1 MLFVVMLGGKHPK
14 AKIEVHDVVF
24 VTGNSIEDC
33 YPELRQQW
41 FGTLAGMHID
51 SWMQVDGVEGYQVRF
66 SEQAPAADELRL
78 FFINL
83 GGYTPGAFGEDHHYL
98 LVTAK
103 DKAQAK
109 QKGKMHLPKSWDKPH
124 TDAVVDVDD
133 CIAIDQIGGRYVRLI
148 PGQHKETVHQSDY
161 IILG

>member
-24 VTGNSIEDC
+24 ASAQSIEDC

-41 FGTLAGMHID
+41 FGASTGMHID

-83 GGYTPGAFGEDHHYL
+83 GGYTRGAFGEDHHYL

-103 DKAQAK
+103 DKVEAK
-109 QKGKMHLPKSWDKPH
+109 QKGKASLPKHWNKPH
-124 TDAVVDVDD
+124 TDAVLDVDD

-148 PGQHKETVHQSDY
+148 QGQHKATAYYSDY
-161 IILG
+161 IVLG

>member
-24 VTGNSIEDC
+24 VTGSSLEDC

-51 SWMQVDGVEGYQVRF
+51 SWMQVDGVEGYQLRF

-103 DKAQAK
+103 DN
-109 QKGKMHLPKSWDKPH
+109 LPKSWDKPH
-124 TDAVVDVDD
+124 TDAVLDVDD
-133 CIAIDQIGGRYVRLI
+133 CIAIDQVGGRYVRLTQ
-148 PGQHKETVHQSDY
+148 GQHKETVHQSDY
-161 IILG
+161 IVLG

>member
-24 VTGNSIEDC
+24 VTGNSIEEC
-33 YPELRQQW
+33 YQELRAQW
-41 FGTLAGMHID
+41 FGTAAGLHID
-51 SWMQVDGVEGYQVRF
+51 CWMQVDGVEGYQVRF
-66 SEQAPAADELRL
+66 SEQAPVADELRL

-83 GGYTPGAFGEDHHYL
+83 GGYTSGAFGEDHHYL

-103 DKAQAK
+103 DKVQAK
-109 QKGKMHLPKSWDKPH
+109 QKGKSYLPKSWDKPH

-148 PGQHKETVHQSDY
+148 PGQHKEIVHQSDY
-161 IILG
+161 IILS

>member
-1 MLFVVMLGGKHPK
+1 MLFVVMLAVNTRK

-78 FFINL
+78 FL
-83 GGYTPGAFGEDHHYL
+83 ST
-98 LVTAK
+98 
-103 DKAQAK
+103 
-109 QKGKMHLPKSWDKPH
+109 
-124 TDAVVDVDD
+124 
-133 CIAIDQIGGRYVRLI
+133 
-148 PGQHKETVHQSDY
+148 
-161 IILG
+161 

>member
-24 VTGNSIEDC
+24 VNGDCIEDC
-33 YPELRQQW
+33 YGQLREQW
-41 FGTLAGMHID
+41 FGTMAGMHID

-66 SEQAPAADELRL
+66 SEQAPAAGELRL

-83 GGYTPGAFGEDHHYL
+83 GGYTPGTFGEDHHYL
-98 LVTAK
+98 LVTAQ

-109 QKGKMHLPKSWDKPH
+109 LKGKMHLPKSWDKPH

-133 CIAIDQIGGRYVRLI
+133 CIAIDQIGGRYVRLLQ
-148 PGQHKETVHQSDY
+148 GQHKATVHQSDY

>member
-1 MLFVVMLGGKHPK
+1 M
-14 AKIEVHDVVF
+14 HDVVF

-41 FGTLAGMHID
+41 FGKLAGMHID
-51 SWMQVDGVEGYQVRF
+51 SWMQVDGIEGYQVRF

-98 LVTAK
+98 LVTAR
-103 DKAQAK
+103 DKVQAK
-109 QKGKMHLPKSWDKPH
+109 QKGKTYLPKSWDKPH
-124 TDAVVDVDD
+124 TDAVLDVDD
-133 CIAIDQIGGRYVRLI
+133 CIAIDQVGGRYVRLTQ
-148 PGQHKETVHQSDY
+148 GQHKETVHQSDY
-161 IILG
+161 IVLG

>member
-14 AKIEVHDVVF
+14 AKIEVHDVIF
-24 VTGNSIEDC
+24 ACGERIEDC
-33 YPELRQQW
+33 YAELRAQW
-41 FGTLAGMHID
+41 FGTAAGMHID
-51 SWMQVDGVEGYQVRF
+51 SWMQVDGVDGYQLHF
-66 SEQAPAADELRL
+66 SDQAPSADELRL

-83 GGYTPGAFGEDHHYL
+83 GGYRHGAFGEDHHYL

-103 DKAQAK
+103 DKVEAK
-109 QKGKMHLPKSWDKPH
+109 QKGKASLPPQWDKPH

-133 CIAIDQIGGRYVRLI
+133 CIAIDNVSGRYVRLI
-148 PGQHKETVHQSDY
+148 LGQHKNTVHQSDY